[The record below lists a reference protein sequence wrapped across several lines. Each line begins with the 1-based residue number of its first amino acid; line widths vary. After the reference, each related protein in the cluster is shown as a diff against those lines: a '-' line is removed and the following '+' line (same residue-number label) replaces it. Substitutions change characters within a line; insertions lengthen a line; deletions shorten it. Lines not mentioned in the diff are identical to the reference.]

1 MGRDTGSPVPDMN
14 DLHALLAAFGPQWND
29 TVLKSLVPLFR
40 RRACRKG
47 EALLQQGERWDSAW
61 LVERGLLRLFFLR
74 PDGREFNKNFIVER
88 ELVCPLTPIMW
99 EGASLFGIRCLEP
112 SVLWSADA
120 GMFRSTLERQGQWHV
135 LQREALAR
143 LVDHKLQREHDLLA
157 LDGLRRYEAF
167 CDRFPG
173 LADRIPLAHLATY
186 LGLTDVSLSRIR
198 RRKRDAEHPG
208 DVFPKRT
215 DI

>member
-1 MGRDTGSPVPDMN
+1 MD
-14 DLHALLAAFGPQWND
+14 DLRALLAAFGPQWNE
-29 TVLKSLVPLFR
+29 TVLESLVPLFR

-112 SVLWSADA
+112 SILWSADA

-157 LDGLRRYEAF
+157 LTACGATKRSVI
-167 CDRFPG
+167 RFPG
-173 LADRIPLAHLATY
+173 LADGFPL
-186 LGLTDVSLSRIR
+186 
-198 RRKRDAEHPG
+198 
-208 DVFPKRT
+208 RT
-215 DI
+215 WRPIWG